1 MVLRSLIRPVLVALV
16 ASTVAACGA
25 VEADPERFENLAR
38 MVSDVPVSLE
48 RPGEASASG
57 ATALRKPQPVR
68 VEVLDPH
75 DLWDARDGLAPAV
88 VKAAAPI
95 VAEAA
100 VGEVKRQAAELRPA
114 VLPTRQSGTRLIQL
128 GAFSSREAAETGW
141 SKLRGERALSGLTP
155 RFEPVTVGDR
165 ALVRLKV
172 AAPADAAASIC
183 AAAGVDGPWC
193 RRGA

>member
-1 MVLRSLIRPVLVALV
+1 MVLRSLIRPVLVAL
-16 ASTVAACGA
+16 AGSTLTACGA
-25 VEADPERFENLAR
+25 IETDPARFENLAR
-38 MVSDVPVSLE
+38 KVAEVPVTLD
-48 RPGEASASG
+48 RPGQESAPG
-57 ATALRKPQPVR
+57 ATPLRRPQPVR

-75 DLWDARDGLAPAV
+75 DFWDARDGLAPAV
-88 VKAAAPI
+88 VKAAAPL

-100 VGEVKRQAAELRPA
+100 VGEVKRQAAELRPP
-114 VLPTRQSGTRLIQL
+114 VLPARPGGTRLIQL
-128 GAFSSREAAETGW
+128 GAFSSRGAAETAW
-141 SKLRGERALSGLTP
+141 SKLRGDRALSGLTP

>member
-1 MVLRSLIRPVLVALV
+1 MVLRSLIRPVLVAL
-16 ASTVAACGA
+16 AGSTLAACGA

-38 MVSDVPVSLE
+38 RVSDVPVSLE
-48 RPGEASASG
+48 RPGETTASG
-57 ATALRKPQPVR
+57 SSALRKPQPVR

-88 VKAAAPI
+88 VKAAAPL

-114 VLPTRQSGTRLIQL
+114 VLPTRQGGTRLIQL
-128 GAFSSREAAETGW
+128 GAFSSREAAETAW
-141 SKLRGERALSGLTP
+141 AKLRGERPLAGLTP

-165 ALVRLKV
+165 VLVRLQV
-172 AAPADAAASIC
+172 AAPPDAAASIC